1 MSGMSSLIILI
12 SNAWSK
18 LFDIIKYCLEWVP
31 KAWNTF
37 SNEIFE
43 ILSTVWNNIRDNFKF
58 CLE

>member
-31 KAWNTF
+31 QAWNTF
-37 SNEIFE
+37 LNEIFE
-43 ILSTVWNNIRDNFKF
+43 ILRWNNIEIIFEITLSF
-58 CLE
+58 V